1 MWYISDRLLKVR
13 VLLWLLSRAVL
24 EKAIGRVALQ
34 LRHSHVDE
42 LQGWV
47 RGHQKSLSV
56 PVKLVTLCV
65 RKANL
70 ELQNVVLILL
80 FAIVE

>member
-1 MWYISDRLLKVR
+1 M
-13 VLLWLLSRAVL
+13 
-24 EKAIGRVALQ
+24 Q